1 MGGILLQNIC
11 QHLVRHMVWLVVLVG
26 ALGAVFPSTL
36 SRLAPQ
42 VPYLL
47 GLVMFGMGMTLEFRN
62 FRLLAQRPWE
72 VAIGAAAQFTIMPL
86 AAWLLVEALSLPP
99 DLAIGVILV
108 GTCPGGT
115 ASNVITYLAKGDVTL
130 SVIMT
135 MATTL
140 LAPFVTPF
148 LTLLLAGE
156 EIVVNASAMMLS
168 IAEMVLLP
176 VLLGATVNHF
186 FRARVRRA
194 MTYLPAVSALTI
206 ALLVGVVVSM
216 SAPRLTEV
224 GPLVALAVV
233 LHNVIGL
240 VLGYALAALFGLT
253 AAKRRAVSIEVG
265 MQNSGMAASL
275 ALLYFNPAA
284 AIPAALFSV
293 WHNISGSLAANYFT
307 RHDAEEAALSADVS
321 LR

>member
-1 MGGILLQNIC
+1 MGGIHLQNIGRFI
-11 QHLVRHMVWLVVLVG
+11 VKNMVWLVVLVG
-26 ALGAVFPSTL
+26 AAGAVFPASL
-36 SRLAPQ
+36 SWIAPQ
-42 VPYLL
+42 VPLLL
-47 GLVMFGMGMTLEFRN
+47 GIVMFGMGMTIELKDFRHLV
-62 FRLLAQRPWE
+62 RHPWD
-72 VAIGAAAQFTIMPL
+72 VGIGVLAQFTIMPL
-86 AAWLLVEALSLPP
+86 VAYLLTQAFSLSP
-99 DLAIGVILV
+99 DLAVGVILV

-115 ASNVITYLAKGDVTL
+115 ASNVITYLAKGDVAL
-130 SVIMT
+130 SVTMT

-156 EIVVNASAMMLS
+156 EIAVNAPAMMLS

-176 VLLGATVNHF
+176 VLLGAALNHF
-186 FRARVRRA
+186 FRRRVA
-194 MTYLPAVSALTI
+194 YALTVLPLISALLV

-224 GPLVALAVV
+224 GALVALAVV
-233 LHNVIGL
+233 LHNGFGL
-240 VLGYALAALFGLT
+240 ALGYALAGLLGLS
-253 AAKRRAVSIEVG
+253 AAKRRAIGIEVG

-293 WHNISGSLAANYFT
+293 WHNISGSLAANWFT
-307 RHDAEEAALSADVS
+307 RRDADESEISADVS
-321 LR
+321 L

>member
-1 MGGILLQNIC
+1 MQNIGRFI
-11 QHLVRHMVWLVVLVG
+11 VKNMVWLVVLVG
-26 ALGAVFPSTL
+26 AAGAVFPASL
-36 SRLAPQ
+36 SWIAPQ
-42 VPYLL
+42 VPLLL
-47 GLVMFGMGMTLEFRN
+47 GIVMFGMGMTIELKDFRHLV
-62 FRLLAQRPWE
+62 RHPWD
-72 VAIGAAAQFTIMPL
+72 VGIGVLAQFTIMPL
-86 AAWLLVEALSLPP
+86 VAYLLTQAFSLPP
-99 DLAIGVILV
+99 DLAVGVILV

-115 ASNVITYLAKGDVTL
+115 ASNVITYLAKGDVAL
-130 SVIMT
+130 SVTMT

-156 EIVVNASAMMLS
+156 EIAVNAPAMMLS

-176 VLLGATVNHF
+176 VLLGAALNHF
-186 FRARVRRA
+186 FRRRVA
-194 MTYLPAVSALTI
+194 YALTVLPLISALLV

-224 GPLVALAVV
+224 GALVALAVV
-233 LHNVIGL
+233 LHNGFGL
-240 VLGYALAALFGLT
+240 ALGYALAGLLGLS
-253 AAKRRAVSIEVG
+253 AAKRRAIGIEVG

-293 WHNISGSLAANYFT
+293 WHNISGSLAANWFT
-307 RHDAEEAALSADVS
+307 RHDADESEISADVS
-321 LR
+321 L

>member
-1 MGGILLQNIC
+1 MGGIHLQNIGRFI
-11 QHLVRHMVWLVVLVG
+11 VKNMVWLVVLVG
-26 ALGAVFPSTL
+26 AAGAVFPASL
-36 SRLAPQ
+36 SWIAPQ
-42 VPYLL
+42 VPLLL
-47 GLVMFGMGMTLEFRN
+47 GIVMFGMGMTIELKDFRH
-62 FRLLAQRPWE
+62 LVCHPWD
-72 VAIGAAAQFTIMPL
+72 VGIGVLAQFTIMPL
-86 AAWLLVEALSLPP
+86 VAYLLTQAFSLSP
-99 DLAIGVILV
+99 DLAVGVILV

-115 ASNVITYLAKGDVTL
+115 ASNVITYLAKGDVAL
-130 SVIMT
+130 SVTMT

-156 EIVVNASAMMLS
+156 EIAVNAPAMMLS

-176 VLLGATVNHF
+176 VLLGAALNHF
-186 FRARVRRA
+186 FRRRVA
-194 MTYLPAVSALTI
+194 YALTVLPLISALLV

-224 GPLVALAVV
+224 GALVALAVV
-233 LHNVIGL
+233 LHNGFGL
-240 VLGYALAALFGLT
+240 ALGYALAGLLGLS
-253 AAKRRAVSIEVG
+253 AAKRRAIGIEVG

-293 WHNISGSLAANYFT
+293 WHNISGSLAANWFT
-307 RHDAEEAALSADVS
+307 RHDADESEISADVS
-321 LR
+321 L

>member
-1 MGGILLQNIC
+1 MQNIGRFI
-11 QHLVRHMVWLVVLVG
+11 VKNMVWLVVLVG
-26 ALGAVFPSTL
+26 AAGAVFPASL
-36 SRLAPQ
+36 SWIAPQ
-42 VPYLL
+42 VPLLL
-47 GLVMFGMGMTLEFRN
+47 GIVMFGMGMTIELKDFRHLV
-62 FRLLAQRPWE
+62 RHPWD
-72 VAIGAAAQFTIMPL
+72 VGIGVLAQFTIMPL
-86 AAWLLVEALSLPP
+86 VAYLLTQAFSLPP
-99 DLAIGVILV
+99 DLAVGVILV

-115 ASNVITYLAKGDVTL
+115 ASNVITYLAKGDVAL
-130 SVIMT
+130 SVTMT

-156 EIVVNASAMMLS
+156 EIAVNAPAMMLS

-176 VLLGATVNHF
+176 VLLGVALNHF
-186 FRARVRRA
+186 FRRRVA
-194 MTYLPAVSALTI
+194 YALTVLPLISALLV

-224 GPLVALAVV
+224 GALVALAVV
-233 LHNVIGL
+233 LHNGFGL
-240 VLGYALAALFGLT
+240 ALGYALAGLLGLS
-253 AAKRRAVSIEVG
+253 AAKRRAIGIEVG

-293 WHNISGSLAANYFT
+293 WHNISGSLAANWFT
-307 RHDAEEAALSADVS
+307 RHDADESKISADVS
-321 LR
+321 L

>member
-1 MGGILLQNIC
+1 MGGIHLQNIGRFI
-11 QHLVRHMVWLVVLVG
+11 VKNMVWLVVLVG
-26 ALGAVFPSTL
+26 AAGAVFPASL
-36 SRLAPQ
+36 SWIAPQ
-42 VPYLL
+42 VPLLL
-47 GLVMFGMGMTLEFRN
+47 GIVMFGMGMTIELKDFRH
-62 FRLLAQRPWE
+62 LVCHPWD
-72 VAIGAAAQFTIMPL
+72 VGIGVLAQFTIMPL
-86 AAWLLVEALSLPP
+86 VAYLLTQAFSLSP
-99 DLAIGVILV
+99 DLAVGVILV

-115 ASNVITYLAKGDVTL
+115 ASNVITYLAKGDVAL
-130 SVIMT
+130 SVTMT

-156 EIVVNASAMMLS
+156 EIAVNAPAMMLS

-176 VLLGATVNHF
+176 VLLGAALNHF
-186 FRARVRRA
+186 FRRRVA
-194 MTYLPAVSALTI
+194 YALTVLPLISALLV

-224 GPLVALAVV
+224 GALVALAVV
-233 LHNVIGL
+233 LHNGFGL
-240 VLGYALAALFGLT
+240 VLGYALAGLLGLS
-253 AAKRRAVSIEVG
+253 AAKRRAIGIEVG

-293 WHNISGSLAANYFT
+293 WHNISGSLAANWFT
-307 RHDAEEAALSADVS
+307 RHDADESEISADVS
-321 LR
+321 L

>member
-1 MGGILLQNIC
+1 MGGIHLQNIGRFI
-11 QHLVRHMVWLVVLVG
+11 VKNMVWLVVLVG
-26 ALGAVFPSTL
+26 AAGAVFPASL
-36 SRLAPQ
+36 SWIAPQ
-42 VPYLL
+42 VPLLL
-47 GLVMFGMGMTLEFRN
+47 GIVMFGMGMTIELKDFRHLV
-62 FRLLAQRPWE
+62 RHPWD
-72 VAIGAAAQFTIMPL
+72 VGIGVLAQFTIMPL
-86 AAWLLVEALSLPP
+86 VAYLLTQAFSLPP
-99 DLAIGVILV
+99 DLAVGVILV

-115 ASNVITYLAKGDVTL
+115 ASNVITYLAKGDVAL
-130 SVIMT
+130 SVTMT

-156 EIVVNASAMMLS
+156 EIAVNAPAMMLS

-176 VLLGATVNHF
+176 VLLGATLNHF
-186 FRARVRRA
+186 FRRRVA
-194 MTYLPAVSALTI
+194 YALTVLPLISALLV

-224 GPLVALAVV
+224 GALVALAVV
-233 LHNVIGL
+233 LHNGFGL
-240 VLGYALAALFGLT
+240 VLGYALAGLLGLS
-253 AAKRRAVSIEVG
+253 AAKRRAIGIEVG

-293 WHNISGSLAANYFT
+293 WHNISGSLAANWFT
-307 RHDAEEAALSADVS
+307 RHDADESEISADVS
-321 LR
+321 L

>member
-1 MGGILLQNIC
+1 MGGIHLQNIGRFI
-11 QHLVRHMVWLVVLVG
+11 VKNMVWLVVLVG
-26 ALGAVFPSTL
+26 AAGAVFPATL
-36 SRLAPQ
+36 SWIAPQ
-42 VPYLL
+42 VPLLL
-47 GLVMFGMGMTLEFRN
+47 GIVMFGMGMTIELKDFRHLV
-62 FRLLAQRPWE
+62 RHPWD
-72 VAIGAAAQFTIMPL
+72 VGIGVLAQFTIMPL
-86 AAWLLVEALSLPP
+86 VAYLLTQAFSLPP
-99 DLAIGVILV
+99 DLAVGVILV

-115 ASNVITYLAKGDVTL
+115 ASNVITYLAKGDVAL
-130 SVIMT
+130 SVTMT

-156 EIVVNASAMMLS
+156 EIAVNAPAMMLS

-176 VLLGATVNHF
+176 VLLGAALNHF
-186 FRARVRRA
+186 FRRRVA
-194 MTYLPAVSALTI
+194 YALTVLPLISALLV

-224 GPLVALAVV
+224 GALVALAVV
-233 LHNVIGL
+233 LHNGFGL
-240 VLGYALAALFGLT
+240 ALGYALAGLLGLS
-253 AAKRRAVSIEVG
+253 AAKRRAIGIEVG

-293 WHNISGSLAANYFT
+293 WHNISGSLAANWFT
-307 RHDAEEAALSADVS
+307 RHDTDESKISADVS
-321 LR
+321 L

>member
-1 MGGILLQNIC
+1 MGGIHLQNIGRFI
-11 QHLVRHMVWLVVLVG
+11 VKNMVWLVVLVG
-26 ALGAVFPSTL
+26 AAGAVFPASL
-36 SRLAPQ
+36 SWIAPQ
-42 VPYLL
+42 VPLLL
-47 GLVMFGMGMTLEFRN
+47 GIVMFGMGMTIEFKDFCHLVRH
-62 FRLLAQRPWE
+62 PWD
-72 VAIGAAAQFTIMPL
+72 VGIGVFAQFTIMPL
-86 AAWLLVEALSLPP
+86 VAYLLTQAFSLSP
-99 DLAIGVILV
+99 DLAVGVILV

-115 ASNVITYLAKGDVTL
+115 ASNVITYLAKGDVAL
-130 SVIMT
+130 SVTMT

-156 EIVVNASAMMLS
+156 EIAVNAPAMMLS

-176 VLLGATVNHF
+176 VLLGAALNHF
-186 FRARVRRA
+186 FRRRVA
-194 MTYLPAVSALTI
+194 YALTVLPLISALLV

-224 GPLVALAVV
+224 GALVALAVV
-233 LHNVIGL
+233 LHNGFGL
-240 VLGYALAALFGLT
+240 VLGYALAGLLGLS
-253 AAKRRAVSIEVG
+253 AAKRRAIGIEVG

-293 WHNISGSLAANYFT
+293 WHNISGSLAANWFT
-307 RHDAEEAALSADVS
+307 RHDADESEISADVF
-321 LR
+321 L